1 MPANLV
7 PDKLALIIFGCLYP
21 VLLALHV
28 RSSWRTYRS
37 FGGATTRTFQ
47 FYVLDLVAASVGF
60 APTVW
65 LASRA
70 MQGSTLTPLD
80 AWLLAAAAGVS
91 QIVGAFV
98 GRIHGTVPPQEPPSE
113 WIDALWVFGGAL
125 YGLLLLAV
133 SFVIFAMAYTIVLF
147 MFKSGPM
154 YILVLVGFVML
165 AVYAIYLHF

>member
-1 MPANLV
+1 MPANLM
-7 PDKLALIIFGCLYP
+7 PDTAAFIIFGCLYP

-28 RSSWRTYRS
+28 RSSWRMYRG
-37 FGGATTRTFQ
+37 FGGATRTFQ

-70 MQGSTLTPLD
+70 MQGSALTPLD

-91 QIVGAFV
+91 QAVGAFV

-125 YGLLLLAV
+125 YGLLLLAG
-133 SFVIFAMAYTIVLF
+133 SFVAFAMAYTIVLF

-154 YILVLVGFVML
+154 YIMVLVGFVML
-165 AVYAIYLHF
+165 AGYAIYLHF